1 MKFFELPQDLMAMC
15 DLAEMPERVLR
26 LLATVHA
33 DRAKAI
39 VRLADLILAADGGLP
54 PPVTTVAIGEGRAI
68 ILTSYSERLERLPWL
83 RLVEVAPG
91 RHLLSIRSG
100 TPVETVELTLHDQL
114 EDLPAEAAVDREIM
128 SALLRIVRMSRRM
141 NTALKEEILFPK
153 FGRFRGFRPAG
164 PSPDHSASG
173 TRKVLRTGKCC
184 KSRAVS
190 SHSAGGGRG
199 FHRRESKTR
208 PSGNFWSASTVGAWY
223 GARAGLGRT

>member
-1 MKFFELPQDLMAMC
+1 MKQRAKSSVEKNRGGRPAKF
-15 DLAEMPERVLR
+15 AEPRRPVTVTLPERVLR

-83 RLVEVAPG
+83 RLVEVVPG

-100 TPVETVELTLHDQL
+100 TPVETVELALHDQL

-128 SALLRIVRMSRRM
+128 TVLLRIVRMSRRM
-141 NTALKEEILFPK
+141 NTALKEEILFVAAE
-153 FGRFRGFRPAG
+153 RPA
-164 PSPDHSASG
+164 DA
-173 TRKVLRTGKCC
+173 
-184 KSRAVS
+184 
-190 SHSAGGGRG
+190 
-199 FHRRESKTR
+199 
-208 PSGNFWSASTVGAWY
+208 
-223 GARAGLGRT
+223 